1 MTPRVAIVGAGLS
14 GASCAR
20 ALRERGVAVDVLERG
35 RAPGGRMASP
45 MLHGRRVDI
54 GAAYFTAKEPDFI
67 TTVERWAAKGLVRDW
82 TDTFDV
88 FAADGHRTSS
98 GPMRHATPDGL
109 RSLVRASLPDEIR
122 CDAAVGTL
130 EELDHDAVV
139 LAMPDPQAARLA
151 PDAADW
157 VTYEPVIAVVAAWA
171 QRCWPIQDAAFVN
184 DDADLTMV
192 ADDGSRRGDGAAVL
206 VAHTTA
212 QRARTHLESPDAAV
226 APVLDALRRVLN
238 LAVAPEWTHAHSW
251 TFAKP
256 VGTHGDSAFGL
267 MTQAGRPLGL
277 CGDSWCPSGAPRIES
292 AWLSG
297 HRLGA
302 ALARRLGR

>member
-1 MTPRVAIVGAGLS
+1 MSPRVAVVGAGLS
-14 GASCAR
+14 GAACAH
-20 ALRERGVAVDVLERG
+20 ALREHGIVVDVIERG

-45 MLHGRRVDI
+45 MLHGRRVDV

-67 TTVERWAAKGLVRDW
+67 AVVEQWAAHGLVRDW

-88 FAADGHRTSS
+88 YSADGHDRTS
-98 GPMRHATPDGL
+98 GPMRYAAPDGL
-109 RSLVRASLPDEIR
+109 RSLVRAALPDGIR
-122 CDAAVGTL
+122 FEDAVGAL
-130 EELDHDAVV
+130 ADLDHDAVV

-151 PDAADW
+151 PDATDW
-157 VTYEPVIAVVAAWA
+157 VTYEPVIAVAAGWA
-171 QRCWPIQDAAFVN
+171 QRSWPISDAAFVN
-184 DDADLTMV
+184 DDSDVSMV

-212 QRARTHLESPDAAV
+212 QRARAHLDRPDDAV
-226 APVLDALRRVLN
+226 APVLEALRRTMNVT
-238 LAVAPEWTHAHSW
+238 AAPEWTHAHRW

-256 VGTHGDSAFGL
+256 VATHGDDNFGL
-267 MTQAGRPLGL
+267 TTHEGRPLGL
-277 CGDSWCPSGAPRIES
+277 CGDSWCPSGAPRVES

-302 ALARRLGR
+302 ALSAHLSS